1 MDLYCSGW
9 HDMETKEKPA
19 PFEKKAQEVYLGKKN
34 TLWYRLWDHRSD
46 KEKKRLRGF
55 IPLFLYGFAVFY
67 GVIYLS
73 ILNTVNRNKT
83 GNTVRS
89 WWGDDLTYAQKQ
101 SKKLHD
107 EIDRSYVLLR
117 KQVSGGH

>member
-1 MDLYCSGW
+1 MYG
-9 HDMETKEKPA
+9 MEVSDKPK
-19 PFEKKAQEVYLGKKN
+19 PCENRIEEVPEKKKK
-34 TLWYRLWDHRSD
+34 TLWYRLWDHRSE

-107 EIDRSYVLLR
+107 EIDRSYRLLR

>member
-1 MDLYCSGW
+1 
-9 HDMETKEKPA
+9 MEDPEKQTP
-19 PFEKKAQEVYLGKKN
+19 PEETTRMSLEEKKDS
-34 TLWYRLWDHRSD
+34 LWYRLWSHRSE

-55 IPLFLYGFAVFY
+55 VPLFLYGFAVFY

-83 GNTVRS
+83 GNTVRA
-89 WWGDDLTYAQKQ
+89 WWGDDLSYAQKQ
-101 SKKLHD
+101 SGKLHK
-107 EIDRSYVLLR
+107 EIDRSFVLLR